1 MASYQYSDFNIDFTR
16 NEFVNDISMR
26 KDVNSI
32 RQSIANI
39 ILTHRGEKPF
49 NTDFG
54 VGLHHLLFEP
64 LDPLG
69 KAKLQDRIRSAVL
82 RHEPRAEILSLDFS
96 DYDNNT
102 NTLNFA
108 VNFLVLSGN
117 KSNPI
122 KDSLQ
127 ISLIKVR

>member
-1 MASYQYSDFNIDFTR
+1 MSSYQYSDFNIDFTR

-39 ILTHRGEKPF
+39 ILTRSGEKPF
-49 NTDFG
+49 NPDFG

-64 LDPLG
+64 LHELQ
-69 KAKLQDRIRSAVL
+69 KAKLQDAIRSAVM

-96 DYDNNT
+96 DHDNNT

-117 KSNPI
+117 KSSPI